1 MKCILRP
8 RLSGL
13 GFLIAVVGVSLVA
26 SNTRAINAE
35 NPYGPIVSRN
45 VFGLKPP
52 TVTAPPTVAPVA
64 AAVTFKLLG
73 ISTIL
78 DRPQVLLKVI
88 TAARPPEVAKT
99 QSYLWGEG
107 QGEDDIEVVAIDA
120 VLGTVTIK
128 NRGETVPLTMK
139 EDAEKPA
146 VGAALPAL
154 GAPSPLSPQLPGQ
167 LPPPPAGAG
176 VVAPT
181 GGSGPRTIPTRS
193 LRTSTTEGAGLGAAA
208 AAPGGWGS
216 ANRATLPSAAQ
227 TPSPNDAN
235 TLPYDAQMALIEIQ
249 RERTKEAVQAGR
261 LPPLPPISF
270 PQK

>member
-1 MKCILRP
+1 MKCIFRP
-8 RLSGL
+8 QLSGL
-13 GFLIAVVGVSLVA
+13 GFLIAIVGVSLVA
-26 SNTRAINAE
+26 SNARAINAE

-52 TVTAPPTVAPVA
+52 TVTAPPPVAPVA

-78 DRPQVLLKVI
+78 DRKQVLLKVM
-88 TAARPPEVAKT
+88 TAARPPELAKA
-99 QSYLWGEG
+99 QAYLWGEG

-128 NRGETVPLTMK
+128 NRGETVSLTMK

-146 VGAALPAL
+146 VGAALPGP

-181 GGSGPRTIPTRS
+181 GGAGPRTIPTRS
-193 LRTSTTEGAGLGAAA
+193 LRTSTTDGAGLGAV

-227 TPSPNDAN
+227 TPSPNDAS

-249 RERTKEAVQAGR
+249 RERTKEAVQAGK